1 MQQGQSRKGQL
12 GVRQFRRVYGLVAL
26 GVAAV
31 LVAAAW
37 APTAEATTTS
47 KAPPVVVK
55 VSGNSLVDGSGNTI
69 RLLGVDRSGTEYAC
83 IQGWAIFDGPSD
95 ATSIAAIASW
105 HTNAVRIPLNEDCW
119 LGINETSADQAQ
131 MGMVYRQ
138 AIKAYVKLL
147 HQAGM
152 AAILDLAL
160 TAPGKEQATGAS
172 LEPMPDQHAVTFWT
186 EVANAFKND
195 PGVLFDLYNEP
206 NNVDWPCWLSGCKVN
221 DALSPGKTFK
231 AVGMQTLVNAVRA
244 TGATEPIMAG
254 GLEYAS
260 DLSQWPAGLTD
271 PAGQLVASTHV
282 YNNSNETEAIWDAQ
296 LAPIAAAYPIVT
308 GELGETDCADSFVDS
323 YMTWADA
330 HGVSY
335 LGWTWDATDASGFTC
350 AGGPSLIVDY
360 DGTPTPYGL
369 GLQQHLAALASAS

>member
-1 MQQGQSRKGQL
+1 
-12 GVRQFRRVYGLVAL
+12 
-26 GVAAV
+26 
-31 LVAAAW
+31 
-37 APTAEATTTS
+37 
-47 KAPPVVVK
+47 
-55 VSGNSLVDGSGNTI
+55 
-69 RLLGVDRSGTEYAC
+69 
-83 IQGWAIFDGPSD
+83 
-95 ATSIAAIASW
+95 
-105 HTNAVRIPLNEDCW
+105 
-119 LGINETSADQAQ
+119 
-131 MGMVYRQ
+131 
-138 AIKAYVKLL
+138 
-147 HQAGM
+147 
-152 AAILDLAL
+152 
-160 TAPGKEQATGAS
+160 
-172 LEPMPDQHAVTFWT
+172 
-186 EVANAFKND
+186 
-195 PGVLFDLYNEP
+195 
-206 NNVDWPCWLSGCKVN
+206 
-221 DALSPGKTFK
+221 
-231 AVGMQTLVNAVRA
+231 MQTLVNAVRA